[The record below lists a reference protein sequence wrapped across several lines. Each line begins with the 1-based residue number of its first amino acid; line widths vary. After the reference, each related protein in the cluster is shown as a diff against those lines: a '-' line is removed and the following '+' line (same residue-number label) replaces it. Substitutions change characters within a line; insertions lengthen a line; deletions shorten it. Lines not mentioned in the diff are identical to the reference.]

1 MQDTRFWG
9 LPMCLETPKSADL
22 HEDIEALALLR
33 GWLTPARSLV
43 QYEPWKRL

>member
-22 HEDIEALALLR
+22 HEDIAALTLLR
-33 GWLTPARSLV
+33 GFIIRAR
-43 QYEPWKRL
+43 